1 MQEGFWLA
9 IGLTA
14 FAGLSTGLGGIF
26 VFFTKKTDFKFLA
39 SALSFSAGVMIYISF
54 VEIYSKATTELVEY
68 FGGNLGNVVT
78 IIAFFAGILL
88 ILLIDKF
95 VPDPDNPHHGW
106 KEENVEAIANESPAE
121 AKLRLEA
128 EEKEELHRVGI
139 MSTLAIAIHNF
150 PEGLVTF
157 VSALYDPALGIS
169 IAIAIALHNI
179 PEGVAAAIPIYYS
192 SGSRLKAISYSF
204 AAGLAE
210 PIGALVGYFFFRSFF
225 DDLVF
230 GIIFAL
236 VAGIMVFI
244 SVDELLPASK
254 KYGEGHREIYAFILG
269 MLVMAITL
277 VIV

>member
-1 MQEGFWLA
+1 MQEGFWFAL
-9 IGLTA
+9 GLTA

-26 VFFTKKTDFKFLA
+26 AFFTKKTDFKFLS

-54 VEIYSKATTELVEY
+54 VEIYSKASSELVEY

-106 KEENVEAIANESPAE
+106 KEENVEAITNESPEE
-121 AKLRLEA
+121 AKKRLEA
-128 EEKEELHRVGI
+128 EERQELHRVGL

-157 VSALYDPALGIS
+157 VSALHDPALGIS

-210 PIGALVGYFFFRSFF
+210 PVGALVGYFFFRSFF

-254 KYGEGHREIYAFILG
+254 KYGEGHREIYAF
-269 MLVMAITL
+269 
-277 VIV
+277 